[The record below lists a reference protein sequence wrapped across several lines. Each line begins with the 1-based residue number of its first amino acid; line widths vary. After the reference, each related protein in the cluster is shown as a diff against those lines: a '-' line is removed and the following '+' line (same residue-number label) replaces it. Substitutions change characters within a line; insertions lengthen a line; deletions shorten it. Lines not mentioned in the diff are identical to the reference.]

1 MTDAHERQHFHCWHT
16 QLGFP
21 SGKRDG
27 GVLRNAVIEFCFVIT
42 SAVFPRPKLFDM
54 LKSIFHRAKDIHLA
68 MRVPWCTQHWD
79 YRSKR
84 PHSDQMESRQFRNDS
99 YDICPSKA
107 TKFITISTFHRF
119 PVWSAI
125 APIMRGGECQL
136 PLPTLI
142 PSFCALFLQLSMFCC
157 FQHFEVVK
165 AKSHPFLRRVERTA
179 QGNTHLSAS
188 PHCWGRS
195 WRRSSWKLS

>member
-1 MTDAHERQHFHCWHT
+1 
-16 QLGFP
+16 
-21 SGKRDG
+21 
-27 GVLRNAVIEFCFVIT
+27 
-42 SAVFPRPKLFDM
+42 
-54 LKSIFHRAKDIHLA
+54 
-68 MRVPWCTQHWD
+68 
-79 YRSKR
+79 
-84 PHSDQMESRQFRNDS
+84 MESRQFRNDS

-142 PSFCALFLQLSMFCC
+142 PSFCALFLQLSVFCC

-188 PHCWGRS
+188 PQVMEKILLEA
-195 WRRSSWKLS
+195 KLRHMEERDLIQDNQHGFIKGISLINLVAFFDDITQACPTHG